1 MLPSNGDYKL
11 NNFKSICWLCFS
23 AETDVKIWAIDR
35 QTFQTIMMKTGIMR
49 QKEHIEFLR
58 R

>member
-1 MLPSNGDYKL
+1 MYL
-11 NNFKSICWLCFS
+11 S

-49 QKEHIEFLR
+49 QKETIDFLR

>member
-1 MLPSNGDYKL
+1 MTAEL
-11 NNFKSICWLCFS
+11 NLYCQYDSKESIFMYLS

-49 QKEHIEFLR
+49 QKEHIDFLKR
-58 R
+58 